1 MGRLKKIL
9 SFVLAVTIMLS
20 CFVFSPVVNAA
31 VQTVHEGSEG
41 IYGAHL
47 NYRSTLVAEDDGSY
61 TLTVDM
67 YASYAIHPANREIL
81 SSRDEHYVV
90 ERDGWYLVELWGGD
104 GGTANGK
111 GGLGGYVYGAIHL
124 EVGQTLYYTL
134 GSGGQLSN
142 TSGEGGGANAGGGY
156 GDQGSTTVGGGGGY
170 SALFLF
176 DSDEFEEKYLDSH
189 GHFTGSIS
197 EDDRISKYVMIAG
210 GGGGGGSYGS
220 DSNGT
225 PDGGAGGYVGSV
237 SGVLDSSYDVAG
249 TFYAGENGKSTGTST
264 GYVGKGG
271 SNVPGKVVTTVLG
284 MGKTDSPND
293 WKGTYNEN
301 LDGGAGGS
309 GNYRGGGGGA
319 GFCGGSGGV
328 MSNIILANNVG
339 GGGGG
344 SSFISSVFDMDIESH
359 FKADHEHP
367 PIGRDNGLEGG
378 QVHIVFLDEVDDDYL
393 KHIDVSLARTPYFIV
408 NDITAVNTV
417 SSDGTVEE
425 IVYRVRAEGDQREI
439 TYENVEY
446 AETPDIHAL
455 KFNIQDV
462 SLMPAQDGYERD
474 YLTITVKM
482 SPKPDFAG
490 GNNVPILVDDEI
502 TCTPRDKSKP
512 EYMTGHLSLKNDTGY
527 VNVPLNI
534 DVAPVNHMPQGLDPE
549 DTVHEVSSLYID
561 KYATVRDAINSGSES
576 VPWQYK
582 FIDYIGTHVVKDE
595 NQQVLSGTVSPNE
608 TTRYFVELYAVP
620 KTPTGKVFATLG
632 DVVTDK
638 TFKGVSVITI
648 QGSGMD
654 TLNDNVVVYNKKLT
668 YDSVND
674 KYVLELTVNSD
685 SSGSIA
691 DYDKLPK
698 FESVEYG
705 GGGNNFSI
713 VTIPITGTYTITLK
727 GGDGGAGGAGW
738 LLASGGEAGRGGSI
752 TATFNLAAGTHLK
765 FVTGYNSADSTATS
779 QGGNGGGASYV
790 AVMSDLATETVD
802 YYLMVASGGGG
813 GGGGAIILA
822 GGKTGATPS
831 GISNTFSGNINDYN
845 GGKGANSGGDGGSA
859 VSNYVYQGND
869 KPGVKYI
876 ESSTLSVGE
885 NKGGTGTLVCDGLG
899 SGGGSVERLK
909 DYTVEAAISK
919 YFNIASVDGV
929 TVEMTEGTIAEDGL
943 SYALDTSDPEYVKV
957 TANISKIT
965 PALLHNDEIQF
976 ETADEIYGI
985 EFKLRFILSV
995 KDGFLGGND
1004 VLLLYLNDPSLPTGM
1019 RIHQANGDE
1028 TPADFINADE
1038 SRASDY
1044 ANVAIPESII
1054 SGLSLT
1060 TKSTTYHSGDDP
1072 VLASELVDTVTGL
1085 HDFDTMFSEED
1096 RWKADYVEIVDP
1108 RLDNTEYAPT
1118 SNTTYKIQAG
1128 VKPKRT
1134 GDMVYATERPEVSA
1148 VIVEAEASI
1157 YVNAQ
1162 VTFALGD
1169 GISAFI
1175 PEGESFVK
1183 KTSDT
1188 IPFNEDGYAND
1199 DYIVH
1204 LHLNDL
1210 GDDHHHHLPDKIT
1223 VTVGGITLVA
1233 GEDYTYEREDD
1244 RHSVVTIKK
1253 TSIDGDVVIAAEA
1266 CHESHKIFYYYQTD
1280 PTSGEYGVVEID
1292 RHFGEPIDLEVDFAA
1307 NGVTI
1312 PGNLTHY
1319 KFSWDWGDGS
1329 NEPIT
1334 TMPKRDVYV
1343 IGRYVPN
1350 EYTVK
1355 VNYKYSDGTV
1365 ASETVTHTVKYGES
1379 YSISSPTLTGY
1390 APDQAIVSGI
1400 MDGDAEYTVTYH
1412 STARELNIF
1421 YIYEDSGAEAAEA
1434 YHRTIEEYEDQHY
1447 KIKSPSIS
1455 GYTASIPIVE
1465 GDMTSDGAT
1474 YYVYYTANVYN
1485 ISFNANGGSCAVTS
1499 KNVRYGETYGYNV
1512 DTGSYDGLP
1521 TPIRLGYVFDGWLLN
1536 GSPIDEESIVNT
1548 RADGAELV
1556 AKWKAEQYSLTI
1568 HYIKPDEDANG
1579 DGVSDAAFESVSYIL
1594 DFGSE
1599 HSYTS
1604 PVLTGYTADPDSI
1617 NLTVPAQNTVITV
1630 RYTKNSYTLTI
1641 HYLNG
1646 SSKIADSHVASVKY
1660 GDSYSKESPKDINVG
1675 GYVYNCAENDK
1686 VISGVMGAQD
1696 IVINVYY
1703 YQGEFVPQISCTISW
1718 GDMSFSY
1725 NKGDWNTDTHSY
1737 ENGYFTPIGESN
1749 YLTVQNN
1756 NQSNVSIIADFSHNI
1771 DAQYSMIDGY
1781 YTSDNSYDGTRVTSS
1796 EIAIKDKV
1804 TVWFWVDGQL
1814 PQSAEAGQEYTVGT
1828 CTVTIRSGTRK

>member
-1 MGRLKKIL
+1 M
-9 SFVLAVTIMLS
+9 FS
-20 CFVFSPVVNAA
+20 CFVFSPVVDAA
-31 VQTVHEGSEG
+31 VQVTHEGSEG

-47 NYRSTLVAEDDGSY
+47 NYRSTLTAEDDGSY
-61 TLTVDM
+61 TLTVDI

-90 ERDGWYLVELWGGD
+90 EREGWYLVELWGGD
-104 GGTANGK
+104 GGTANGQ
-111 GGLGGYVYGAIHL
+111 GGLGGYVYGAVYL

-142 TSGEGGGANAGGGY
+142 ISGEGGGANAGGGY
-156 GDQGSTTVGGGGGY
+156 GNQGSTTVGGGGGY

-176 DSDEFEEKYLDSH
+176 DSDEFEDKYLDDH

-197 EDDRISKYVMIAG
+197 EDDRVSKYIMIAG
-210 GGGGGGSYGS
+210 GGGGGGSYSS
-220 DSNGT
+220 DNNGT

-249 TFYAGENGKSTGTST
+249 TFYSGENGKSTGTST
-264 GYVGKGG
+264 SYVGKGG
-271 SNVPGKVVTTVLG
+271 SNVPGKVVSTVLG
-284 MGKTDSPND
+284 MGSTDSPND
-293 WKGTYNEN
+293 WKGTYNNN
-301 LDGGAGGS
+301 LPGGAGGS

-344 SSFISSVFDMDIESH
+344 SSFISDIFDMDYESH
-359 FKADHEHP
+359 CAAEHDHNI
-367 PIGRDNGLEGG
+367 IGRDNELSGG
-378 QVHIVFLDEVDDDYL
+378 QVHIVFLDEVDDAYL
-393 KHIDVSLARTPYFIV
+393 KNMDISFARTPYFII

-417 SSDGTVEE
+417 YSDGVTEE

-446 AETPDIHAL
+446 DETPDANAL
-455 KFNIQDV
+455 QFNIPDV

-474 YLTITVKM
+474 YLTITIKM

-490 GNNVPILVDDEI
+490 GNNVPILVDDQVV
-502 TCTPRDKSKP
+502 CTPRDKSKP
-512 EYMTGHLSLKNDTGY
+512 EYKTGYLSLQNETGY

-534 DVAPVNHMPQGLDPE
+534 DVAPVNHTPQGLNPE

-561 KYATVRDAINSGSES
+561 KYALVRDAVNNGSADT
-576 VPWQYK
+576 PWKYR
-582 FIDYIGTHVVKDE
+582 FLDYIGYHVVTDE
-595 NQQVLSGTVSPNE
+595 YGQTLSGTVSPDE
-608 TTRYFVELYAVP
+608 TTRYFVELQVTP
-620 KTPTGKVFATLG
+620 KASPAKTFATLG
-632 DVVTDK
+632 DVVTAK
-638 TFKGVSVITI
+638 TFRAVSVITV

-654 TLNDNVVVYNKKLT
+654 ILNGNVVVYNKKLV
-668 YDSVND
+668 YDDVSGN
-674 KYVLELTVNSD
+674 YILELMISSD

-691 DYDKLPK
+691 DYEKLPE

-705 GGGNNFSI
+705 SGGNSFSI
-713 VTIPITGTYTITLK
+713 VTIPVTGNYVITLK

-738 LLASGGEAGRGGSI
+738 LLADGGDPGRGGSI
-752 TATFNLAAGTHLK
+752 SATFNLESGTHLK
-765 FVTGYNSADSTATS
+765 FVTGYNSADSTSTS

-802 YYLMVASGGGG
+802 YYLMIASGGGG
-813 GGGGAIILA
+813 GGGGAIILS
-822 GGKTGATPS
+822 GGKAGSTPS
-831 GISNTFSGNINDYN
+831 DISHEFSGDINNYN
-845 GGKGANSGGDGGSA
+845 GGTGGNSGGNGGSA
-859 VSNYVYQGND
+859 VSNYVFNGNAN
-869 KPGVKYI
+869 GVKYI
-876 ESSTLSVGE
+876 ESFTISTGDS
-885 NKGGTGTLVCDGLG
+885 KGGTGTLTCESLG

-909 DYTVEAAISK
+909 AYTIETAISK
-919 YFNIASVDGV
+919 YFTIDEADGV
-929 TVEMTEGTIAEDGL
+929 QIEGVLGGVSQSNL
-943 SYALDTSDPEYVKV
+943 SYTLDKSNPEYVKV
-957 TANISKIT
+957 KAVVSDIVPEIIQN
-965 PALLHNDEIQF
+965 NEIQF
-976 ETADEIYGI
+976 ETADDIYGV
-985 EFKLRFILSV
+985 EFKISFVLSV
-995 KDGFLGGND
+995 RKGFLGGND

-1019 RIHQANGDE
+1019 RIHQADDGN
-1028 TPADFINADE
+1028 TPEAFINADE
-1038 SRASDY
+1038 SRSSDY
-1044 ANVAIPESII
+1044 ANVAIPEDII
-1054 SGLSLT
+1054 SGISLT
-1060 TKSTTYHSGDDP
+1060 TQNATYHSGDDP
-1072 VLASELVDTVTGL
+1072 VLASDLVQSVTGIP
-1085 HDFDTMFSEED
+1085 DFNEIFDEEN

-1108 RLDNTEYAPT
+1108 RLDATEYTPAST
-1118 SNTTYKIQAG
+1118 TTYTVEAG

-1134 GDMVYATERPEVSA
+1134 GDMVYATVRPKVEALTVSA
-1148 VIVEAEASI
+1148 EARI
-1157 YVNAQ
+1157 FVNAQ
-1162 VTFALGD
+1162 VTFDLGD
-1169 GISAFI
+1169 GISAFLQV
-1175 PEGESFVK
+1175 GEDFVE

-1188 IPFNEDGYAND
+1188 ITFSKEGYAEA
-1199 DYIVH
+1199 DYTVH
-1204 LHLNDL
+1204 LHLVDM
-1210 GDDHHHHLPDKIT
+1210 GGDHHHHLPDKIT
-1223 VTVGGITLVA
+1223 ITVGGITLVA
-1233 GEDYTYEREDD
+1233 GEDYVYEREDD
-1244 RHSVVTIKK
+1244 NHSIVTISK
-1253 TSIDGDVVIAAEA
+1253 TSIDGDVVISAAA
-1266 CHESHKIFYYYQTD
+1266 CHESHKIYYYYQTD
-1280 PTSGEYGVVEID
+1280 PSSGEFGVVEID
-1292 RHFGEPIDLEVDFAA
+1292 RHFDEVIDLEDDFASA
-1307 NGVTI
+1307 GATI
-1312 PGNLTHY
+1312 PESTEHY
-1319 KFSWDWGDGS
+1319 DFVWDWGDGS
-1329 NEPIT
+1329 NEPLT
-1334 TMPKRDVYV
+1334 KMPKRDVYV
-1343 IGRYVPN
+1343 IGRYTPN

-1365 ASETVTHTVKYGES
+1365 ASETVTHTAKYGES

-1400 MDGDAEYTVTYH
+1400 IDGDAEYTVTYH

-1421 YIYEDSGAEAAEA
+1421 YIYEDSGVEAADA

-1447 KIKSPSIS
+1447 KIKSPSII

-1465 GDMTSDGAT
+1465 GDMTADGAT

-1485 ISFNANGGSCAVTS
+1485 ISFNANGGSCSVTS

-1568 HYIKPDEDANG
+1568 HYIKPDEDVNG
-1579 DGVSDAAFESVSYIL
+1579 DGVPDAAFESVSYIL
-1594 DFGSE
+1594 DFGSK

-1604 PVLTGYTADPDSI
+1604 PALTGYTADPDSI
-1617 NLTVPAQNTVITV
+1617 TLTVPAQNTVITV

-1641 HYLNG
+1641 HYLNE
-1646 SSKIADSHVASVKY
+1646 SSKIADSYVASMKY

-1771 DAQYSMIDGY
+1771 DVQYSMLDGY

-1804 TVWFWVDGQL
+1804 TIWFWVDGQL